1 VEERVSRI
9 RGNPW
14 AILVVLSLGLFMTQL
29 DILVISIAVPDL
41 VSGLH
46 TSLGAVVWA
55 LNAYV
60 LVMAVLV
67 VVCGRLGDLRG
78 QRRVFVSGVVLFTV
92 ASLLGG
98 LSRTAPELIAARA
111 VQGLG
116 AALLSPP
123 TLAILVAVFPPDRRG
138 SALGIRGAVAGA
150 AAVSAPVLGGLLISA
165 LNWRWVFFI
174 NVPVGIAVLVGAFLI
189 IPRIEPRQAARL
201 DLLGTL
207 LVAVALTA
215 FTFAVSEGQHYH
227 WNGWV
232 WALLGIAVVF
242 LAAFVRQQRG
252 VQTRQPLVPF
262 ALFRDRNFSVMNA
275 ASVAVTIGVLGCV
288 LVLSVFFQSVAHFSA
303 LKTGLVIA
311 PASAV
316 SMALSPLAGRLADR
330 MDGRI
335 LLIGGFVLTAA
346 GVLWSAL
353 VIGPAAPWE
362 AFLAP
367 MVVIGLG
374 NAFMVTPIGALAFHE
389 VPADMAGAAAGVMS
403 SLQQVG
409 SVVGTAM
416 VGALLQNRLAAGS
429 PDSAVQATL
438 ALPIVV
444 VVLGALVCLAAR
456 PPRPAGGPPATE
468 PAELVEH

>member
-1 VEERVSRI
+1 MSRLK
-9 RGNPW
+9 GHPW
-14 AILVVLSLGLFMTQL
+14 AVLVVLSLGLFMTQL

-78 QRRVFVSGVVLFTV
+78 QRRVFVAGVALFTV

-98 LSRTAPELIAARA
+98 LSRNAPELIAARA

-123 TLAILVAVFPPDRRG
+123 TLAILVSVFPADRRG

-174 NVPVGIAVLVGAFLI
+174 NVPVGIAVLAGAFLI
-189 IPRIEPRQAARL
+189 IPRIEPVRAARL

-232 WALLGIAVVF
+232 WALLGVAAVF
-242 LAAFVRQQRG
+242 FAAFVRQQRG
-252 VQTRQPLVPF
+252 VQDRQPLVPF
-262 ALFRDRNFSVMNA
+262 ALFRDRNFAVMNA

-288 LVLSVFFQSVAHFSA
+288 LVLSVFFQDVAHFGA
-303 LKTGLVIA
+303 LKTGLIIA

-316 SMALSPLAGRLADR
+316 SMVLSPLAGRLADW

-335 LLIGGFVLTAA
+335 LLIAGFLLTAA

-353 VIGPAAPWE
+353 VIGPAAPWA

-389 VPADMAGAAAGVMS
+389 VTTDMAGAAAGVMS

-416 VGALLQNRLAAGS
+416 VGALLQNRLAAAGT
-429 PDSAVQATL
+429 PQSAVQTTL
-438 ALPIVV
+438 ALPIAV

-456 PPRPAGGPPATE
+456 PPRAAAGPPATE
-468 PAELVEH
+468 AAELVEQ